1 MFGRSQ
7 MIASSKTTDKA
18 QQRWSLIVD
27 RFRDACVQHK
37 QGQVEES
44 QRIIRQEL
52 PSLIKYWIKLLPL
65 ALRED
70 AKADLRDMFDRE
82 QAIVDQGARLQ
93 RVFKDT
99 LVNKI
104 IPQLESKIAA
114 KYRAMYLAGYDRRAE
129 KRNSEDRLDAW
140 VNPSYARGGT
150 STADEQTNTARRRVA
165 IGDISG
171 MIDAIQ
177 SDEVTPGSM
186 ALADSVTDLDVIVKS
201 LSEAG
206 IDPGLI
212 EA

>member
-1 MFGRSQ
+1 

-18 QQRWSLIVD
+18 QQRWILIVD
-27 RFRDACVQHK
+27 RFRDACIQHK
-37 QGQVEES
+37 QGQAEES

-52 PSLIKYWIKLLPL
+52 PPLIKYWIKLLPL

-82 QAIVDQGARLQ
+82 QAIIDQGARLQ

-129 KRNSEDRLDAW
+129 KRKSDERLDAW
-140 VNPSYARGGT
+140 VNPSYARDET
-150 STADEQTNTARRRVA
+150 RTAEEQNKPVRRRVA

-177 SDEVTPGSM
+177 SDEITPASM
-186 ALADSVTDLDVIVKS
+186 ALADSVTNLDVIVES
-201 LSEAG
+201 LNEAG